1 MDICRNVIVH
11 RSLVNKGKRH
21 AQAWAFE
28 RSDADVFNRRF
39 RYLYLSKCL
48 RRTPKSFND
57 ETVYAATGHLNARNR
72 QTNLLTRL
80 TDIRY
85 DNAFGVERAAQ
96 SLTGNILVCSGPLSI
111 YRREV
116 IIPNLERYKIKHS

>member
-1 MDICRNVIVH
+1 MTVD
-11 RSLVNKGKRH
+11 
-21 AQAWAFE
+21 
-28 RSDADVFNRRF
+28 SDTYIYPDA
-39 RYLYLSKCL
+39 LEELLK
-48 RRTPKSFND
+48 TFND
-57 ETVYAATGHLNARNR
+57 PTVFAATGHLNVRNR

-96 SLTGNILVCSGPLSI
+96 SVTGNILVCSGPLSV

-116 IIPNLERYKIKHS
+116 VVPNIDRYINQTFLGIPVVSVMIGA